1 MIRRPPISTR
11 TDTLLPYTTLFR
23 SVGRL
28 VVPAPRPG
36 AVFGQAA
43 AVLLAAGR
51 QLRAGAQLDGGVPAA
66 VVAGG
71 AGHAVA
77 DLRPR
82 APAVGPTRRAVG
94 GGRGAVRV
102 PVRLPGQAR
111 ADRPDGGVLH
121 HPGLLRPG
129 PAPAAGAALA
139 LVLGG
144 VFRGRAGGDHQ
155 GGGLPR
161 AAGAAAVR
169 VDALARLEGIERTGA
184 ARGDRKSTRLTPVN
198 NATHVCR

>member
-1 MIRRPPISTR
+1 MRISDWSSECALPIW
-11 TDTLLPYTTLFR
+11 
-23 SVGRL
+23 
-28 VVPAPRPG
+28 
-36 AVFGQAA
+36 
-43 AVLLAAGR
+43 
-51 QLRAGAQLDGGVPAA
+51 
-66 VVAGG
+66 
-71 AGHAVA
+71 
-77 DLRPR
+77 

-121 HPGLLRPG
+121 HTGLLRPG
-129 PAPAAGAALA
+129 PAPAAVAALA

-169 VDALARLEGIERTGA
+169 AYALARLEGIERTGA
-184 ARGDRKSTRLTPVN
+184 ARGRALGAGRGGVPGRARVVAGADAVDAGARWRPGRSE
-198 NATHVCR
+198 